1 MTDTTVMVYYNINA
15 HYNTIY
21 MYNIYTACTR
31 DGAGVCGGCGGSC
44 GGCVCGG
51 CFGGISYIMV
61 SPPYRVG
68 LAFNSF
74 DRRPW
79 AIAVSF
85 CLELLH

>member
-1 MTDTTVMVYYNINA
+1 MFAVAMVVVAAVVSAAVASAASRI
-15 HYNTIY
+15 
-21 MYNIYTACTR
+21 
-31 DGAGVCGGCGGSC
+31 
-44 GGCVCGG
+44 
-51 CFGGISYIMV
+51 IMV
-61 SPPYRVG
+61 SPYRVG